1 MVNFGFR
8 QILCRDRL
16 IFCNFLCYTSLGTLD
31 TVFCYS
37 KQNIGSDFI
46 SKGQKQLLKWGFV
59 ILIVGIIVYT
69 FRDQAGPILHQL
81 KETSP
86 WVVVLIC
93 LSSLGYECMEGA
105 VTTGFARQYQKE
117 FSYLT
122 GVESAFFCS
131 FYRVATLGSGSGVA
145 AVYYFNEKGI
155 PVSKGTGMYMVEYV
169 LHKLSIAIFSVIFFA
184 GSFRFMMEHFGEYA
198 GLLAAGYIVTALIA
212 AAMVFVC
219 YSTKLHRWIFL
230 LLDKINRKHKFDGQ
244 IGMIREQ
251 CAILEEASAF
261 LLKKPGLIMLT
272 VGKNL
277 VKLAFWYGIPYVVF
291 YGTGTITLAQTLAV
305 TSLSV
310 MLAAV
315 LPSPAG
321 IGSTEFMFTLLFAS
335 VAGTGAAGSA
345 SLLYRFATFVFPFL
359 VGAFIV
365 LKRRIGKR
373 K

>member
-1 MVNFGFR
+1 M
-8 QILCRDRL
+8 
-16 IFCNFLCYTSLGTLD
+16 
-31 TVFCYS
+31 
-37 KQNIGSDFI
+37 GSDFI
-46 SKGQKQLLKWGFV
+46 SKGQKQVLKWGFV
-59 ILIVGIIVYT
+59 ILLVGIIIYT

-86 WVVVLIC
+86 WVVILIC
-93 LSSLGYECMEGA
+93 LLSLGYECMEGA
-105 VTTGFARQYQKE
+105 VTTGFARQYQPE

-131 FYRVATLGSGSGVA
+131 FYRVATLGSGAGVA
-145 AVYYFNEKGI
+145 AVYFFNEKGI
-155 PVSKGTGMYMVEYV
+155 PVSKGTGMYMIEYV

-184 GSFRFMMEHFGEYA
+184 ASFGFMMEHFGEYA
-198 GLLAAGYIVTALIA
+198 LLLAVGYIVTVLIA
-212 AAMVFVC
+212 AVMVLVC
-219 YSTKLHRWIFL
+219 YSTKLHKWIFL
-230 LLDKINRKHKFDGQ
+230 LLDKINRKHRFDGQ
-244 IGMIREQ
+244 VGMLREQ
-251 CAILEEASAF
+251 CGILEEASAF
-261 LLKKPGLIMLT
+261 LLRKPLLIGMT
-272 VGKNL
+272 VIKNL
-277 VKLAFWYGIPYVVF
+277 VKLAFWYGIPYAVF
-291 YGTGTITLAQTLAV
+291 YGMGTVTLPQVLAV

-321 IGSTEFMFTLLFAS
+321 IGSTEFVFTMLFAA

-365 LKRRIGKR
+365 IRRRIGKR